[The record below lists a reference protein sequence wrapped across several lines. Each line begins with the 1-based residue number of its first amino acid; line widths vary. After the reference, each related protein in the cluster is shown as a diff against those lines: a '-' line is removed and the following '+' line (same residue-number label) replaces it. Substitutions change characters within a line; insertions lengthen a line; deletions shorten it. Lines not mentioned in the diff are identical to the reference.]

1 MPSKGEARL
10 QVDEDILLCCR
21 RLYMLELVFK
31 KLKDDNNKLKIC
43 IRICIYPLWSVN
55 AQFSYQSRQA

>member
-10 QVDEDILLCCR
+10 QVDEDIPLCCR